1 MLGTKVDTGEDLNP
15 QETSEWL
22 EALDGVVEEDG
33 PERASYLLDRLA
45 DRAAQYGATRPM
57 KVTTPYINTIPV
69 EE

>member
-33 PERASYLLDRLA
+33 LERASYLLDRLS
-45 DRAAQYGATRPM
+45 DRASLYGATRPM
-57 KVTTPYINTIPV
+57 KVTTP
-69 EE
+69 